1 MTDEKKSMGTEK
13 PQPKPPQNPPPRPTL
28 KLVTES
34 YDLLEALRRETE
46 EKEKKK

>member
-1 MTDEKKSMGTEK
+1 MANENKSTQQQK

-34 YDLLEALRRETE
+34 YDLLNALRRE
-46 EKEKKK
+46 KKTGT